1 MALGRQRRDADMR
14 MDLEVN
20 IAKGTLKEGTHEV
33 RLHGRGDRIEV
44 QNGNTTA
51 RCKGLGLYSAKREK
65 GQSSFDLAVWSDTE
79 TVLTV
84 EVVDDLIRFRRGDGK
99 MSESHTGLRI
109 MTIPTAQKL
118 GVEYESVSTPP
129 TQSDDD
135 LLDGDELEL

>member
-1 MALGRQRRDADMR
+1 MR

-20 IAKGTLKEGTHEV
+20 IAKGTLKEGVHEV
-33 RLHGRGDRIEV
+33 RLRGSGERVEV

-65 GQSSFDLAVWSDTE
+65 GQASFDLAVWSDTD

-118 GVEYESVSTPP
+118 GVEYEYVGAGT
-129 TQSDDD
+129 TVESDDD
-135 LLDGDELEL
+135 LLDGDELDLS